1 MRVLVMGGGI
11 VGVTTAYQL
20 VEDGHE
26 VVLVER
32 REGAALETS
41 WGNAGMIAP
50 GHAFVWSSP
59 QAPMILLKSL
69 FLKNQALRFRP
80 SADPR
85 LWSWS
90 LLFLRQCTEARARI
104 NTLRKHRLCMYSQ
117 RILHET
123 LAGNDLQ
130 YDQISRGI
138 LYFHR
143 TAESLERAVR
153 HMQILVD
160 DGQELRVLDRAQ
172 VVELEPSLASA
183 KDKIAGGIYSPT
195 DETGDCNKFASALAA
210 ACARRGADFQYD
222 TAVTGFELDGD
233 RVAAVRT
240 SRGDL
245 EADVYVMCLGNDSPI
260 LARQLGVKLP
270 IYPIKGYSLTVPIG
284 NHRNPPTIG
293 SVDENNL
300 VAISRFGDRMRI
312 TATAEFAGY
321 DKRHTERDFDFM
333 SGVAREL
340 YPDGGDYERAQH
352 WAGLRPMTPEG
363 TPIIGRAR
371 QANLYFNAGQGH
383 MGWTMSHGCARI
395 TADLIAGKTPAIP
408 LDGMTVR

>member
-20 VEDGHE
+20 LQDGHE

-59 QAPMILLKSL
+59 QAPMVLLKSL
-69 FLKNQALRFRP
+69 FVKNQALRFRP

-85 LWSWS
+85 LWAWS
-90 LLFLRQCTEARARI
+90 LLFLRQCTEERARI

-117 RILHET
+117 KILHET
-123 LAGNDLQ
+123 IAGDALE
-130 YDQISRGI
+130 YDRICRGI

-143 TAESLERAVR
+143 APESLQRAVE
-153 HMQILVD
+153 HMRILAD
-160 DGQELRVLDRAQ
+160 DGQEIRVLDRDQ

-183 KDKIAGGIYSPT
+183 KAKIAGGIYCPT
-195 DETGDCNKFASALAA
+195 DETGDCNKFASAMAA
-210 ACARRGADFQYD
+210 ACERAGAEFRYD
-222 TAVTGFELDGD
+222 TTILGFELDGD
-233 RVAAVRT
+233 RLAGVRT
-240 SRGDL
+240 TQGL
-245 EADVYVMCLGNDSPI
+245 VQADIYVMCLGNESPI

-284 NHRNPPTIG
+284 NHRQPPTIG

-321 DKRHTERDFDFM
+321 DRRHTERDFDFM
-333 SGVAREL
+333 LSVARDL
-340 YPDGGDYERAQH
+340 YPDGADYDRAQQ

-363 TPIIGRAR
+363 TPIIGRSR
-371 QANLYFNAGQGH
+371 WRNLYFNTGQGH
-383 MGWTMSHGCARI
+383 MGWTMSHGSARI
-395 TADLIAGKTPAIP
+395 TADLIAGRTPAIP

>member
-20 VEDGHE
+20 VQDGHE
-26 VVLVER
+26 VVLAER

-69 FLKNQALRFRP
+69 FAKNQALRFRP

-90 LLFLRQCTEARARI
+90 LLFLRQCTEERARI
-104 NTLRKHRLCMYSQ
+104 NTLRKHCLCMYSQ
-117 RILHET
+117 KILHET
-123 LAGNDLQ
+123 IAGNALD
-130 YDQISRGI
+130 YDRISRGI

-143 TAESLERAVR
+143 TPESLQRAVE
-153 HMQILVD
+153 HMRILAD
-160 DGQELRVLDRAQ
+160 DGQDIRVLDREQ

-183 KDKIAGGIYSPT
+183 KDRIAGGIYCPT
-195 DETGDCNKFASALAA
+195 DETGDCHKFASAIAA
-210 ACARRGADFQYD
+210 ACERRGAEFRYD
-222 TAVTGFELDGD
+222 TAVLGFELDGD
-233 RVAAVRT
+233 RLAGVRT
-240 SRGDL
+240 SQGDL
-245 EADVYVMCLGNDSPI
+245 RADIYVMCLGNHSPI
-260 LARQLGVKLP
+260 FARQLGVKLP
-270 IYPIKGYSLTVPIG
+270 IYPIKGYSLTIPIG
-284 NHRNPPTIG
+284 NHRQPPTIG

-300 VAISRFGDRMRI
+300 VAISRFGDRMRV

-321 DKRHTERDFDFM
+321 DTRHTARDFTFM
-333 SGVAREL
+333 LGVAMEL
-340 YPDGGDYERAQH
+340 YPDGADYDRAQQ

-363 TPIIGRAR
+363 TPIIGRSR
-371 QANLYFNAGQGH
+371 YRNLYFNTGQGH
-383 MGWTMSHGCARI
+383 MGWTMSHGSARI
-395 TADLIAGKTPAIP
+395 TADLIAGRTPAIP

>member
-20 VEDGHE
+20 LQDGHE

-59 QAPMILLKSL
+59 QAPMVLLKSL
-69 FLKNQALRFRP
+69 FVKNQALRFRP

-85 LWSWS
+85 LWAWS
-90 LLFLRQCTEARARI
+90 LLFLRQCTEERARI

-117 RILHET
+117 KILHET
-123 LAGNDLQ
+123 IAGDALE
-130 YDQISRGI
+130 YDRISRGI

-143 TAESLERAVR
+143 APESLQRAVE
-153 HMQILVD
+153 HMRILAD
-160 DGQELRVLDRAQ
+160 DGQEIRVLDRDQ

-183 KDKIAGGIYSPT
+183 KAKIAGGIYCPT
-195 DETGDCNKFASALAA
+195 DETGDCNKFASAMAA
-210 ACARRGADFQYD
+210 ACERAGAEFRYD
-222 TAVTGFELDGD
+222 TTILGFELDAD
-233 RVAAVRT
+233 RLAGVRT
-240 SRGDL
+240 TQGL
-245 EADVYVMCLGNDSPI
+245 VQADIYVMCLGNESPI

-284 NHRNPPTIG
+284 NHRQPPTIG

-300 VAISRFGDRMRI
+300 VAISRFSDRMRI

-321 DKRHTERDFDFM
+321 DRRHTERDFDFM
-333 SGVAREL
+333 LSVARDL
-340 YPDGGDYERAQH
+340 YPDGADYDRAQQ

-363 TPIIGRAR
+363 TPIIGRSR
-371 QANLYFNAGQGH
+371 WRNLYFNTGQGH

>member
-20 VEDGHE
+20 LQDGHE
-26 VVLVER
+26 VVLLER
-32 REGAALETS
+32 REGVALETS

-50 GHAFVWSSP
+50 GHSFAWSSP
-59 QAPMILLKSL
+59 QAPMILFKSL
-69 FLKNQALRFRP
+69 FARNQALRFRP

-90 LLFLRQCTEARARI
+90 LLFLRQCTEERARI

-123 LAGNDLQ
+123 IAGNNLQ
-130 YDQISRGI
+130 YDRISRGI

-143 TAESLERAVR
+143 SQESLEKGIS
-153 HMQILVD
+153 HMQILAD
-160 DGQELRVLDRAQ
+160 DGQEIRLLDRTQ
-172 VVELEPSLASA
+172 VVELEPSLATA
-183 KDKIAGGIYSPT
+183 GERIAGGIYCPT
-195 DETGDCNKFASALAA
+195 DETGDCSKFAAAIAA
-210 ACARRGADFQYD
+210 ACERRGAEFRYGS
-222 TAVTGFELDGD
+222 AVLGFEADGD
-233 RVAAVRT
+233 RITAVYT
-240 SRGDL
+240 SQGDMR
-245 EADVYVMCLGNDSPI
+245 ADIYVMCLGNESAI
-260 LARQLGVKLP
+260 LARRLGVKLP
-270 IYPIKGYSLTVPIG
+270 IYPIKGYSLTIPIG
-284 NHRNPPTIG
+284 NHEHPPTIG

-300 VAISRFGDRMRI
+300 VAISRFGDRMRV

-321 DKRHTERDFDFM
+321 DTRYTARDFDFM
-333 SGVAREL
+333 LSVAKDL
-340 YPDGGDYERAQH
+340 YPDGADYDSALP

-363 TPIIGRAR
+363 TPIIGRGR
-371 QANLYFNAGQGH
+371 LGNLYFNTGQGH
-383 MGWTMSHGCARI
+383 MGWTMSHGSARI

>member
-20 VEDGHE
+20 LQDGHE

-59 QAPMILLKSL
+59 QAPMVLLKSL
-69 FLKNQALRFRP
+69 FVKNQALRFRP

-85 LWSWS
+85 LWAWS
-90 LLFLRQCTEARARI
+90 LLFLRQCTEERARI

-117 RILHET
+117 KILHET
-123 LAGNDLQ
+123 IAGDALE
-130 YDQISRGI
+130 YDRISRGI

-143 TAESLERAVR
+143 APESLQRAVE
-153 HMQILVD
+153 HMRILAD
-160 DGQELRVLDRAQ
+160 DGQEIRVLDRDQ

-183 KDKIAGGIYSPT
+183 KAKIAGGIYCPT
-195 DETGDCNKFASALAA
+195 DETGDCNKFASAMAA
-210 ACARRGADFQYD
+210 ACERAGAEFRYD
-222 TAVTGFELDGD
+222 TTILGFELDGD
-233 RVAAVRT
+233 RLAGVRT
-240 SRGDL
+240 TQGL
-245 EADVYVMCLGNDSPI
+245 LQADIYVMCLGNESPI

-284 NHRNPPTIG
+284 NHRHPPTIG

-321 DKRHTERDFDFM
+321 DRRHTERDFDFM
-333 SGVAREL
+333 LSVARDL
-340 YPDGGDYERAQH
+340 YPDGADYDRAQQ

-363 TPIIGRAR
+363 TPIIGRSR
-371 QANLYFNAGQGH
+371 WRNLYFNTGQGH
-383 MGWTMSHGCARI
+383 MGWTMSHGSARI
-395 TADLIAGKTPAIP
+395 TADLIAGRTPAIP